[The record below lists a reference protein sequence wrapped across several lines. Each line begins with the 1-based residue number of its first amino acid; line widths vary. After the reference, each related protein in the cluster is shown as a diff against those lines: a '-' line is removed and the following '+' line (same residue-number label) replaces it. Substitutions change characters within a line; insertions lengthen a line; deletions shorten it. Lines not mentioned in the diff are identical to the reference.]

1 MPIVIKIAQSSN
13 ELKETLS
20 YRYRVNKENS
30 SKLVGLFEKSL
41 KISDHFDSYPDTVN
55 SVAFV
60 NGECVANLRA
70 VKYSPLDCINNSD
83 YDFSGS
89 FSQLKSNPFLIDIV
103 IVSKDYNKLDIL
115 FTEMLCALFSYIYL
129 KGGKYVFFNAPSDRV
144 EVLKK
149 LGFTSLRAEIAN
161 TDAIND
167 KNIALVIDLETFKK
181 KNFEKVLDKEI
192 LKFSDVFY
200 RTIFFAG
207 EIVVLEGEK
216 GTSAYLI
223 ESGEVEIVTIKNEQI
238 ISLGSLREGSLI
250 GEIAMATGERR
261 TASII
266 ATSITS
272 CMAFDRSEFV
282 KNMYENPSKSLD
294 ILKIFSKRLK
304 SSNQRIATIQPTT
317 INE

>member
-20 YRYRVNKENS
+20 YRYRVAKES
-30 SKLVGLFEKSL
+30 TSKLVGLFEKSL
-41 KISDHFDSYPDTVN
+41 KVSDHFDSYPDTVN
-55 SVAFV
+55 SVAYF
-60 NGECVANLRA
+60 NGDCIANLRA
-70 VKYSPLDCINNSD
+70 IKYGPLECINNSN

-89 FSQLKSNPFLIDIV
+89 FYQLKSSLFLIDIA
-103 IVSKDYNKLDIL
+103 IISKDFNKLDIL
-115 FTEMLCALFSYIYL
+115 LTEMLSSLFSYIYL
-129 KGGKYVFFNAPSDRV
+129 NGGKYVFFHAPIHYKER
-144 EVLKK
+144 LRK
-149 LGFTSLRAEIAN
+149 LGFSSLQAEIE
-161 TDAIND
+161 DIQIKKD
-167 KNIALVIDLETFKK
+167 DYVPLIIDLEIYNRLK
-181 KNFEKVLDKEI
+181 FEKVLDKEI

-207 EIVVLEGEK
+207 EIVLLEGEK

-223 ESGEVEIVTIKNEQI
+223 ESGEVEILTIKNDKV
-238 ISLGSLREGSLI
+238 ISLGFLREGSLI
-250 GEIAMATGERR
+250 GEIAMATGETR

-304 SSNQRIATIQPTT
+304 TSNQRIAAIQPST
-317 INE
+317 ISE